1 MNPTQGEIL
10 DVARVLD
17 HREAKARTLMVLT
30 STGGPDPLIAARE
43 AFETLTQRN
52 RELLAEDGDALREAV
67 ADQVAL
73 LEALAASFA
82 FQAAK
87 AKRPDD
93 ARALAGVSIR
103 ASSTLGTM
111 LATLHKLAEDRRNGA
126 ALPAP

>member
-10 DVARVLD
+10 DAARVLS

-43 AFETLTQRN
+43 AFDVLAMRN

-67 ADQVAL
+67 ADQIAL

-93 ARALAGVSIR
+93 ARALAGVAIR
-103 ASSTLGTM
+103 GSATLGTM
-111 LATLHKLAEDRRNGA
+111 LITLHKMSEDRRDGA

>member
-10 DVARVLD
+10 DAARVLN

-30 STGGPDPLIAARE
+30 ANDGCDPLIAARE
-43 AFETLTQRN
+43 AFDVLAMRN
-52 RELLAEDGDALREAV
+52 RELLDADGDAIREAV

-82 FQAAK
+82 FQSAR

-93 ARALAGVSIR
+93 ARALAGVSLR

-111 LATLHKLAEDRRNGA
+111 LATLHKMSEDRRNGA